1 MIKSYI
7 TGLSKEDLINY
18 IENNNLDINKNDY
31 DIIYYYIKNYYNE
44 IINNDTKIF
53 IQIKKEVNDNTY
65 NTIINLYKKYRVL
78 IN

>member
-18 IENNNLDINKNDY
+18 IENNNLDININDY